1 MRALYNIL
9 RVIFGVKSCKKR
21 FFIFVVVKYFPE
33 RVMAAIFVACGD
45 SLRGSAGQRSMRE
58 SNRCDGVQCA
68 HQFFRKRS
76 PTPRRTYTQ
85 LFSLLLS
92 LSSIFTRTRF
102 FSKNLC
108 CCCYFGHCCRGFWPF
123 SCSDRGCSSFLA
135 TVVVVA
141 KLLRFNRYW

>member
-1 MRALYNIL
+1 
-9 RVIFGVKSCKKR
+9 
-21 FFIFVVVKYFPE
+21 
-33 RVMAAIFVACGD
+33 MAAIFVACGD

-85 LFSLLLS
+85 LFLSLLLS

-102 FSKNLC
+102 FLQKSLLLL
-108 CCCYFGHCCRGFWPF
+108 FVISVIVVGVFDH
-123 SCSDRGCSSFLA
+123 SA
-135 TVVVVA
+135 VQTAVVVV
-141 KLLRFNRYW
+141 F